1 MMGSQIIKQPNGLWA
16 RWSSTVDQIVGFDYT
31 PEDYMAAAL
40 EREAHSTAMHVLRS
54 AIALESGGKPSAQF
68 TVPWSKAR
76 RETLKRSESPEV
88 HGWLSNIGRKRSAEG
103 EPVPRPKALEL
114 RRVPMTKDVIG
125 VYRNG
130 RPAAIVFRFW
140 EGDEWAWET
149 ARERSGK
156 MRSGLSLLAA
166 AREALRSMRRP
177 ADVQG

>member
-1 MMGSQIIKQPNGLWA
+1 MGSQIIKQPNGLWA

-40 EREAHSTAMHVLRS
+40 EREAHSTAMRVLRS
-54 AIALESGGKPSAQF
+54 AIALEAGGKPSAQF
-68 TVPWSKAR
+68 TVSWSEAR

-88 HGWLSNIGRKRSAEG
+88 RGWLSNIGRKRSAEG
-103 EPVPRPKALEL
+103 EPVPQPKSLEL
-114 RRVPMTKDVIG
+114 RRTPMTKNVIG

-130 RPAAIVFRFW
+130 RPTAILFRFW

-149 ARERSGK
+149 TQDRSGRV
-156 MRSGLSLLAA
+156 RSGLSLLAA
-166 AREALRSMRRP
+166 AREALRLKKGE